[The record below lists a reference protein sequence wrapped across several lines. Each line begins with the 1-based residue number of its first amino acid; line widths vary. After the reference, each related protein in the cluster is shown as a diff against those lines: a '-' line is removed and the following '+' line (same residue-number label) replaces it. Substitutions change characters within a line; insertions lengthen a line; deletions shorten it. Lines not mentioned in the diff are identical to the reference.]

1 MLLYNIYFN
10 IILFFHAGHSNLDFN
25 WCSVFIECFFRSK
38 KGLNGQNDSSDTPKK
53 ETGPPPKKKT
63 KTKKTK
69 QKQQNKLRE
78 DKFVVKEKWLHQN

>member
-53 ETGPPPKKKT
+53 KTGPPKKKT
-63 KTKKTK
+63 TKKNKTKTK
-69 QKQQNKLRE
+69 QNKLRE